1 MLSGF
6 GIDIQSRPDGPL
18 AVLRG
23 SRLGEAMDDAL
34 ERLKKVF
41 TVVFSL
47 DEGTS
52 FKELRYREIEQ
63 WTSVGHM
70 RLVAE
75 IEEAFNV
82 MLETDEILD
91 MSSFDKAKEILG
103 RYNVMFKS

>member
-1 MLSGF
+1 MDSGLTLH
-6 GIDIQSRPDGPL
+6 SRLDRPL
-18 AVLRG
+18 GVPRG
-23 SRLGEAMDDAL
+23 SRLGEAMDETL

-47 DEGTS
+47 GEGTS
-52 FKELRYREIEQ
+52 FEELRYREIEQ

-70 RLVAE
+70 RLIAE
-75 IEEAFNV
+75 IEETFDV

-103 RYNVMFKS
+103 RYNVSFKS